1 MMQSGEGCNVLGDL
15 NAATVGYLLLSRV
28 FDLFS
33 AAFICP
39 FPCYFPGEAIFIS
52 CALCAKGR
60 GSDRRRRKVAYDR
73 AERQQAQPPPGTQT
87 EEEEVASN
95 GRVKLNNFIFFSD
108 SLFRLLVSL
117 TFKRKKMQRERSRT
131 RKKEMGEK

>member
-95 GRVKLNNFIFFSD
+95 GRVKLNNFYFF
-108 SLFRLLVSL
+108 FRLLISA
-117 TFKRKKMQRERSRT
+117 SRFFDF
-131 RKKEMGEK
+131 